1 MLLSLTACQNE
12 VIPEKSGDKIALSF
26 NLYRAE
32 LTKAES
38 GSAQLAQGTEIRAYA
53 YTKGTMTNDG
63 SPVGSGDYVVN
74 EAGTA
79 VAVDDIGLTLYR
91 GEYDI
96 YLVSY
101 NSQDFY
107 PTANGA
113 KNLIEVSNGKDF
125 MYSNLKGISVQP
137 TSAGEDM
144 MSVTLPEPFTRLC
157 SNVVIKVQANR
168 TQPVSVSTLAVS
180 SVNIT
185 KLSGNLSYQMGE
197 TVWNN
202 GETIPQ
208 TGTAG
213 LGETDF
219 SNGNNDNVQAGRENT
234 TPLVILP
241 LKGADPLVF
250 ELNLNIGYMKNG
262 KLTHKIFPYRPKVYK
277 SFLPGMTYEFEFTL
291 TFFGD
296 QEPTDLSLAILE
308 YTTVKFSTDEVGK

>member
-1 MLLSLTACQNE
+1 M
-12 VIPEKSGDKIALSF
+12 
-26 NLYRAE
+26 Y
-32 LTKAES
+32 
-38 GSAQLAQGTEIRAYA
+38 
-53 YTKGTMTNDG
+53 G
-63 SPVGSGDYVVN
+63 SPIGSGDYVVN

-79 VAVDDIGLTLYR
+79 VAADDIGLTLYR

-137 TSAGEDM
+137 TSAGENM

-185 KLSGNLSYQMGE
+185 KLSCNLSYQMGE
-197 TVWNN
+197 TVWYN
-202 GETIPQ
+202 GETVPQ

-241 LKGADPLVF
+241 LIGTDPLEF

-262 KLTHKIFPYRPKVYK
+262 KLTHKYSPTGQRYINH
-277 SFLPGMTYEFEFTL
+277 SFRE
-291 TFFGD
+291 
-296 QEPTDLSLAILE
+296 
-308 YTTVKFSTDEVGK
+308 

>member
-1 MLLSLTACQNE
+1 M
-12 VIPEKSGDKIALSF
+12 
-26 NLYRAE
+26 Y
-32 LTKAES
+32 
-38 GSAQLAQGTEIRAYA
+38 
-53 YTKGTMTNDG
+53 G
-63 SPVGSGDYVVN
+63 SPIGSGDYVVN

-79 VAVDDIGLTLYR
+79 VAADDIGLTLYR

-137 TSAGEDM
+137 TSAGENM

-185 KLSGNLSYQMGE
+185 KLSCNLSYQMGKRSG
-197 TVWNN
+197 TMVKLFHKQVLPDWVR
-202 GETIPQ
+202 Q
-208 TGTAG
+208 TSLMATMIMYKP
-213 LGETDF
+213 
-219 SNGNNDNVQAGRENT
+219 V
-234 TPLVILP
+234 V
-241 LKGADPLVF
+241 
-250 ELNLNIGYMKNG
+250 
-262 KLTHKIFPYRPKVYK
+262 KIQH
-277 SFLPGMTYEFEFTL
+277 L
-291 TFFGD
+291 
-296 QEPTDLSLAILE
+296 
-308 YTTVKFSTDEVGK
+308 